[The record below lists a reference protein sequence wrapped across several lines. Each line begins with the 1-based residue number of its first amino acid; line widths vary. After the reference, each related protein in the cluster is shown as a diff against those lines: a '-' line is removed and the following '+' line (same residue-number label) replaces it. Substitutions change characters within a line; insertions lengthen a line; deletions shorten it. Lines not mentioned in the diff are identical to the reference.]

1 MNPQSCSIQLR
12 GVQKHYRLGRTTVPA
27 INDLDLDIQ
36 TGSFTVLSGPSGSGK
51 STALNLIGGLDKPDT
66 GHILLEG
73 TDLAPLDDDALTALR
88 ARMVGF
94 VFQSFNLI
102 PVLSA
107 EDNVALALAH
117 AGVGSAE
124 SKRRARQ
131 MLGAVG
137 LEGMG
142 TRLPTELSG
151 GQQQRVAIARALVH
165 GPRIVLADEPT
176 ANLDRATGRAI
187 IELMRQM
194 QRQTGVTFVFSSHD
208 AALIAEADIVVRL
221 VDGRMDSQT
230 VATVS
235 EGASS

>member
-36 TGSFTVLSGPSGSGK
+36 MGSFTVLSGPSGSGK